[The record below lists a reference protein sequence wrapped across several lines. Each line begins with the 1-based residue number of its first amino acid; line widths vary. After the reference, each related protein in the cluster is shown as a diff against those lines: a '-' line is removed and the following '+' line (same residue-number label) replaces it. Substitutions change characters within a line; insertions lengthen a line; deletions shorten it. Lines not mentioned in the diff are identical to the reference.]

1 VRRCRRDREKTSVD
15 VFDCSRGTKTRERKE
30 VMTKT
35 TRITTFTLGATLVGA
50 LLLGATPAVAS
61 DATEDAQAFDVERAQ
76 PRPPASASAAAL
88 RAQTHQDSLGG
99 GGGEPSRADAR
110 NDGRAKR
117 DRDRNDWDEY
127 EFQQEVWT
135 AP

>member
-1 VRRCRRDREKTSVD
+1 
-15 VFDCSRGTKTRERKE
+15 
-30 VMTKT
+30 MTNK
-35 TRITTFTLGATLVGA
+35 TRITAFTLGATLVGA

-61 DATEDAQAFDVERAQ
+61 DATEDAQAFDAERVQ
-76 PRPPASASAAAL
+76 PRPPAPASAAAP
-88 RAQTHQDSLGG
+88 RAETHQDSLRS

-117 DRDRNDWDEY
+117 DGDRNDWDEH